1 MNDRVDIKDIEK
13 WTMQIENIYKEIEVN
28 DSKAEE
34 MLSNMKAYVE
44 DSKYFL
50 EKGDL
55 VRSFE
60 AVVWAMAIFET
71 CRQLEIFKIK

>member
-1 MNDRVDIKDIEK
+1 
-13 WTMQIENIYKEIEVN
+13 MQIENIYKEIEVN

>member
-1 MNDRVDIKDIEK
+1 MNEVVTKEEVLKWLNKLEPLVDTIEFTDRGKGQFE
-13 WTMQIENIYKEIEVN
+13 
-28 DSKAEE
+28 
-34 MLSNMKAYVE
+34 NMKAYIS

-60 AVVWAMAIFET
+60 ACIWAWAIY
-71 CRQLEIFKIK
+71 EISKEYGQFKDK